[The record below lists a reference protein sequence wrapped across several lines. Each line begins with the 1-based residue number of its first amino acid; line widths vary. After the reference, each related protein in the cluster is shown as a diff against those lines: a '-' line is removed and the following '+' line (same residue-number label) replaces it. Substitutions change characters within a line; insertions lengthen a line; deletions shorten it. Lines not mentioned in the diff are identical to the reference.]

1 MDRKRGRKKR
11 GQEVDRRRGEKL
23 VYTMDR
29 KRERRDG
36 EEAPVKEGG
45 KDGKQDRKADK
56 QGVRQTLASPAG
68 KEG

>member
-1 MDRKRGRKKR
+1 
-11 GQEVDRRRGEKL
+11 
-23 VYTMDR
+23 MDR

-45 KDGKQDRKADK
+45 KDGKQDRKADE